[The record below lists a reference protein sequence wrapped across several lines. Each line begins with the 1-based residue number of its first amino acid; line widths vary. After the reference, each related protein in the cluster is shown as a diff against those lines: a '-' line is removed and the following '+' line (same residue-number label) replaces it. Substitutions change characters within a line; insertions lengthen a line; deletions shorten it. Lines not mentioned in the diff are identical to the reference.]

1 VPATEV
7 TALIHYARERGICL
21 TSADSAYAKSAT
33 FRNVFAT
40 SIKAPVAEILR
51 TVQVML
57 SLAKLILPALKIL
70 RREALR
76 FSPGA
81 APDGPERAGATFETC
96 LFGAGCMPDAIS
108 WTSIAGIVDAHG
120 LGKARFDFA
129 RRKYIGLYLKIVE
142 DFLSPDFSGDTY
154 QLKRRENL
162 LDLRTVAA
170 EWQ

>member
-1 VPATEV
+1 MQSRA
-7 TALIHYARERGICL
+7 
-21 TSADSAYAKSAT
+21 ADSISGTRAKASGVP
-33 FRNVFAT
+33 FGFAT

-81 APDGPERAGATFETC
+81 AAVGPERAGAIFETC
-96 LFGAGCMPDAIS
+96 LFGSGCMPDAIS